1 MFTIREL
8 LECNSD
14 WNIKAIGTKEI
25 WDICKALRR
34 EDKKEIMMSS
44 NRASYGMCIVDLVV
58 HYEHPVYKITY
69 KDKAV
74 GIGGLYKY
82 RGKGVIWLCFTPEYA
97 RHKLSFLRF
106 SKQLLPRLLKA
117 YGVLTNVVWTKN
129 TTHVEYLNWLGATWT
144 KLDDDF
150 SVFELKGDES
160 K

>member
-1 MFTIREL
+1 M
-8 LECNSD
+8 
-14 WNIKAIGTKEI
+14 
-25 WDICKALRR
+25 
-34 EDKKEIMMSS
+34 
-44 NRASYGMCIVDLVV
+44 
-58 HYEHPVYKITY
+58 
-69 KDKAV
+69 
-74 GIGGLYKY
+74 
-82 RGKGVIWLCFTPEYA
+82 IWLCFTSEYA

-129 TTHVEYLNWLGATWT
+129 TTHVEYLDWLGATWT